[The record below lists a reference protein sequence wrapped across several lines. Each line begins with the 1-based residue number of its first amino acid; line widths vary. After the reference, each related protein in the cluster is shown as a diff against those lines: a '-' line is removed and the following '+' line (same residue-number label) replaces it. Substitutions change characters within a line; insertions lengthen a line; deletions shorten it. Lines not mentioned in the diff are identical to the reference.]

1 MRRIKFIAPLIFLL
15 FVVPFCSAAQ
25 EWQVEAALPISKP
38 GLIEV
43 PLLAELHRQIDDGLD
58 LKIIGPDGKSR
69 SFELYWHEDVSD
81 ASLNLTEKSA
91 KLEGNLFIWEALIPV
106 KDRLLVQSVKINVL
120 STSYIGKV
128 DIFGLKEG
136 RWINLTRRSA
146 LYSSD
151 GVTRGDIKIDEYIY
165 EGFRL
170 EFTAYAKKPVPIG
183 QVQAIGRKP
192 GKGDVEVAIDL
203 KYRRTDRKDSANKA
217 ITELTA
223 TLPGSG
229 LHIRDLELLTSAQFN
244 GNWSLERLDLQNG
257 QKKFISEM
265 TGTITG
271 VEKGSAALKI
281 KMDRV
286 WKSKI
291 LNLQLMGSDDALS
304 DVKHLAAKIR
314 VPRLVF
320 LADTPGAYLVQTGL
334 NHKVAIREYPSA
346 QRLNTPVFAQ
356 FNPPEINQN
365 LPKENLIRQ
374 YQLGGA
380 PFKAD
385 GYAWRSGIKLSG
397 PGYYRFILHQKASLE
412 ESVKSLRIVRN
423 GIQYPYFMDQGITKE
438 CEVTLKESHDQAT
451 NTTTWYLELPQASS
465 RWTSLVL
472 QTGGIFNRTL
482 KVERDQP
489 RPVQGVLWRSL
500 EWSNASASPSEL
512 YISLHGFPRE
522 ENKIRLVMKHGDNK
536 PLKIE
541 KAKVLY
547 EAPAI
552 HFLADAADGY
562 ELFGGN
568 QNVSAPSYDMELVKE
583 ELRRQEP
590 RIAELSEPEMIQ
602 EPVIKSAIMNLF
614 LKNNWGL
621 YIVLGLL
628 SLGLI
633 IVIVYVFPKQKDRK

>member
-1 MRRIKFIAPLIFLL
+1 MKKIKFIAPLIFLL
-15 FVVPFCSAAQ
+15 FVVPFYSAAQ
-25 EWQVEAALPISKP
+25 EWQVEASLFVSQP
-38 GLIEV
+38 GLMEA
-43 PLLAELHRQIDDGLD
+43 PLPAELHRQIDDGLD
-58 LKIIGPDGKSR
+58 LKVIGPDGKSR
-69 SFELYWHEDVSD
+69 SFELYWHEDKSD
-81 ASLNLTEKSA
+81 HLLNLTEKSA
-91 KLEGNLFIWEALIPV
+91 KLENNIFIWETLIPI
-106 KDRLLVQSVKINVL
+106 KDRLLVQSIKINVL
-120 STSYIGKV
+120 STNYIGKV
-128 DIFGLKEG
+128 DIFGFKEG
-136 RWINLTRRSA
+136 RWISLTRRSA
-146 LYSSD
+146 LYASD
-151 GVTRGDIKIDEYIY
+151 GVTRGDIKIDEDIY

-170 EFTAYAKKPVPIG
+170 EFTAYAKKPVPIFR
-183 QVQAIGRKP
+183 VQAIGRKT
-192 GKGDVEVAIDL
+192 GKDYTEASIDL
-203 KYRRTDRKDSANKA
+203 KYQRTDRKDSANKA
-217 ITELTA
+217 VTELTA

-229 LHIRDLELLTSAQFN
+229 LYIQDLELLTMAQFN
-244 GNWSLERLDLQNG
+244 GNWSLERQDLQNG
-257 QKKFISEM
+257 QKRFISEM
-265 TGTITG
+265 AGTITG

-281 KMDRV
+281 QMDRV

-291 LNLQLMGSDDALS
+291 LNLQLTGSDAALS
-304 DVKHLAAKIR
+304 TVKHLAVKLR

-320 LADTPGAYLVQTGL
+320 LADTPGVYRVQTGL

-346 QRLNTPVFAQ
+346 QRLDAPVFAQ
-356 FNPPEINQN
+356 FSAPEINQN
-365 LPKENLIRQ
+365 FPKENLIKQ

-385 GYAWRSGIKLSG
+385 GYTWHSGIKLSG

-412 ESVKSLRIVRN
+412 ESTKSLRIVRN
-423 GIQYPYFMDQGITKE
+423 GIQYPYFMDNGITKE
-438 CEVTLKESHDQAT
+438 CDVTLKESHDQAT

-472 QTGGIFNRTL
+472 QAGGIFNRTI

-500 EWSNASASPSEL
+500 EWSNVSASPSEL
-512 YISLHGFPRE
+512 CISMQGFPRE

-552 HFLADAADGY
+552 HFLADVADGY

-568 QNVSAPSYDMELVKE
+568 QNMQAPSYDMELVQDQ
-583 ELRRQEP
+583 LRRQEP
-590 RIAELSEPEMIQ
+590 RIAELSEPELLQ
-602 EPVIKSAIMNLF
+602 EPAFKSAIINLF
-614 LKNNWGL
+614 SKNNWGL

-633 IVIVYVFPKQKDRK
+633 IIIVHVFPKPQDRK